1 MMAEEQT
8 TQQRRKDIQDASM
21 ASLIKVPLVGSLI
34 NKLSEYVTAN
44 QKNEVVNNAA
54 QATLIDKQNVIL
66 KQISIDTSDM
76 LRGMLLQVGVLNNI
90 KKNNKERD
98 RQAFIDNQRQAA
110 LAEEASLEVKKDA
123 VNVSIKQVDQPEPAK
138 PTSFLD
144 MIGTLLKS
152 IASLAAA
159 LISLPSKIVSSFK
172 ALMKLKNALSILPK
186 IARFFL
192 MNPIGAGLLLGTL
205 TLVKLIEL
213 LAKDKNPEETT
224 KSILNAGTPDT
235 AMAEAIMQT
244 AEAPDAEKQVKKQNL
259 LANRPKNKKSFI
271 FYKDSELQKD
281 YLKEIGW
288 DEKTGTTAEERSRGT
303 RADVRRMDNQM
314 ESTQSTASPAPSQTE
329 ESAQP
334 NTSPATLQDTADS
347 KTPTKAD
354 DQTNAT
360 PVSAVP
366 VPTKADL
373 PASVEANATKEPKQ
387 SIATMAEPNTQP
399 APTTPSIGSSIT
411 QASTDVESM
420 YSLPVTEKSGGVV
433 INTNNSTA
441 SSAPKQRTSIPSPVA
456 NRGSIDKYAFSVV

>member
-8 TQQRRKDIQDASM
+8 TQQRRKDIQDATM

-34 NKLSEYVTAN
+34 NKLSEYVTVN
-44 QKNEVVNNAA
+44 QNNEVVNNKA

-66 KQISIDTSDM
+66 KQISVDTSDL
-76 LRGMLLQVGVLNNI
+76 LRGMLLQVGVLNDI

-98 RQAFIDNQRQAA
+98 RQASIDKQRQAA
-110 LAEEASLEVKKDA
+110 LAEEASLEYKKDA
-123 VNVSIKQVDQPEPAK
+123 VNVAIKQVDQPEPNK

-159 LISLPSKIVSSFK
+159 LIALPSKIISSFK
-172 ALMKLKNALSILPK
+172 ALMNLKNAISILPK

-192 MNPIGAGLLLGTL
+192 MNPIGIGLLAGATL
-205 TLVKLIEL
+205 ITL

-259 LANRPKNKKSFI
+259 LANRPKNKKSLI

-314 ESTQSTASPAPSQTE
+314 ESTQSTTSPAPSQTE
-329 ESAQP
+329 KSAQST
-334 NTSPATLQDTADS
+334 TSPATLQDTADS

-354 DQTNAT
+354 NQTNAT

-366 VPTKADL
+366 VPAKADL
-373 PASVEANATKEPKQ
+373 PASVEANAIKEPKQ
-387 SIATMAEPNTQP
+387 SMESMAEPNTQP
-399 APTTPSIGSSIT
+399 ALTAPSIGSSIT